1 MYYSLKAYW
10 VTVQCEHIADS
21 VNPLH
26 WDRLEEISLILA
38 MPKRSLTYETC
49 ILMEVFTWSWT

>member
-21 VNPLH
+21 FNLST
-26 WDRLEEISLILA
+26 EIVL
-38 MPKRSLTYETC
+38 KKFY
-49 ILMEVFTWSWT
+49 

>member
-1 MYYSLKAYW
+1 MYYSLEAYR

-49 ILMEVFTWSWT
+49 ILMEVFT